1 MTIPFSIIHMS
12 TLITR
17 TRTAILP
24 PQLLSVRVKLI
35 RTVLPTQRPN
45 GQVAWVWAIMTGGAM
60 AMLSF
65 DRACWY

>member
-24 PQLLSVRVKLI
+24 QLLSVRVKLI
-35 RTVLPTQRPN
+35 RTVLLTQRPN
-45 GQVAWVWAIMTGGAM
+45 GQVAWVWAIMAEGAM
-60 AMLSF
+60 TMLSS
-65 DRACWY
+65 D